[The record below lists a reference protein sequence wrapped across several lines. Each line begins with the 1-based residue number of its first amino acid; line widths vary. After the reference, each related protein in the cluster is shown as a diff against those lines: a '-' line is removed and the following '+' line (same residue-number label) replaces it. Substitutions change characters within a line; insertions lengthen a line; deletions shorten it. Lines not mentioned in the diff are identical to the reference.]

1 MTDSDVWR
9 AVWQHVAVAGLSLV
23 NFVDTFPGHLK
34 TSAILNNQSPAG
46 RGTPRLCNGLGILG
60 LDLVSD
66 DDDSLAARTRLG
78 LTRSSARDTNR
89 HQHDVS
95 ASQVQAADAGADAK
109 VRKTSASCDAHPEQ
123 SPRS

>member
-89 HQHDVS
+89 HQHHECF
-95 ASQVQAADAGADAK
+95 AGASGRCWCRCK
-109 VRKTSASCDAHPEQ
+109 SEENECFLRCTS
-123 SPRS
+123 